1 MWKFLSFIILS
12 LQGGFGLYAQS
23 PGSFPTKP
31 EVIFVQGGTFTMGSN
46 QGGED
51 EQPVHRVRL
60 SDFSIGKYEVTVS
73 QYRAFCVDSGRKMP
87 EEPTWGWNANEPIV
101 HVSYLDAVAY
111 CRWLTEKY
119 GGTWRLPTEAEW
131 EYAARGG
138 SQSKGYTYA
147 GGDDLEEVAWYM
159 YNSWNQPNPVGTKKP
174 NELGIYDMSGNVSER
189 CADWYGP
196 YPSTEVTDPLGPA
209 SGEGR
214 ILRGGSWFFYENNS
228 RITSRSYDGPANK
241 SQFSGFRVVFM
252 E

>member
-87 EEPTWGWNANEPIV
+87 EEPTWGWNDNEPIV
-101 HVSYLDAVAY
+101 HVSYLDAVATVSG
-111 CRWLTEKY
+111 CLKSLGAL
-119 GGTWRLPTEAEW
+119 GGCLPRPNGNMLQEVGAKAKDTPMREAMTWKRSVGLCTTPGINPIPWVPKSPMNW
-131 EYAARGG
+131 E
-138 SQSKGYTYA
+138 S
-147 GGDDLEEVAWYM
+147 M
-159 YNSWNQPNPVGTKKP
+159 
-174 NELGIYDMSGNVSER
+174 I
-189 CADWYGP
+189 
-196 YPSTEVTDPLGPA
+196 
-209 SGEGR
+209 
-214 ILRGGSWFFYENNS
+214 
-228 RITSRSYDGPANK
+228 
-241 SQFSGFRVVFM
+241 
-252 E
+252 